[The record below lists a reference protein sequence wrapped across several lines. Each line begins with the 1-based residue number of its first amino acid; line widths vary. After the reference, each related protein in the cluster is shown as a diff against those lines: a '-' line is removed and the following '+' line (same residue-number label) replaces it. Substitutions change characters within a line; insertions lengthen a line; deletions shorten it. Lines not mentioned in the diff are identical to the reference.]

1 MIRIVCFLFVLIP
14 ISLNAQEFRKE
25 MQLSLAECVELA
37 IANNSTIVQQ
47 KYAVLLAEGTLG
59 TRRNAFLPSANLSW
73 NPSRSITGPRE
84 GSILDQTTGLIV
96 TSLGE
101 SRVSGSQ
108 RVSSSISVPV
118 YDASL
123 LANLS
128 ASKHD
133 LRSAELNLDNSRQ
146 TVIFQ
151 ARQAYFSLLQA
162 IKLLE
167 VQQEQV
173 RVSEETL
180 RRSEILNEIGS
191 SPIADVL
198 SVRATLASA
207 RATLIQREN
216 NVEIRRSDLSFALG
230 LGTDVR
236 IVPTETEF
244 SVGTL
249 SMNFEEALSR
259 ALEGHPNIVRQKY
272 AMFADRASLSG
283 SERNL
288 RHPTVRLSG
297 NYSWNL
303 STDEVFQGVEDLF
316 LKNYSYSVS
325 LNVTLPIFNMQ
336 NQNAVKNQKIQYLRT
351 LEQYDQSRRQVAQDL
366 QQSFLTLEQLR
377 RSFAAGEAEV
387 EAQEKFFEL
396 ADESYKV
403 GAGTFLQRLQA
414 QRDLFNARNSLVQT
428 IYNYQIEVSRLEQ
441 RLGRSLSQAGE

>member
-1 MIRIVCFLFVLIP
+1 MIRIFCFLFILIP

-25 MQLSLAECVELA
+25 MQLSLAECEELA
-37 IANNSTIVQQ
+37 LANNSTIVQQ
-47 KYAVLLAEGTLG
+47 KYTVLLAEGTLG

-101 SRVSGSQ
+101 SRISGSQ
-108 RVSSSISVPV
+108 RVSTGLNVPV

-133 LRSAELNLDNSRQ
+133 LRAAELNLDNSRQ

-216 NVEIRRSDLSFALG
+216 NVEIQRSNLSFALG

-259 ALEGHPNIVRQKY
+259 ALEGHPDILRHKY
-272 AMFADRASLSG
+272 AMYADRATLSG
-283 SERNL
+283 AERNL
-288 RHPTVRLSG
+288 RHPTVRLNG

-303 STDEVFQGVEDLF
+303 STDETFQGVEDLF

-336 NQNAVKNQKIQYLRT
+336 NQNTVKNQKIQYLRT
-351 LEQYDQSRRQVAQDL
+351 LEQYDQSRRQIAQNL

-441 RLGRSLSQAGE
+441 RLGRSLGQTGE